1 MAKLFS
7 PKECLQYW
15 DKNRPIRSGK
25 LFWLSVRKC
34 IERAVEQDEML
45 EKSHIVLDEFVGK
58 FVGSKVFI
66 DNGNH
71 NEEIRNKTIDEF
83 VRRLNLKFVEL
94 PLNDLIVLDIL
105 KDIKRVAEQMKE
117 DNENETL

>member
-58 FVGSKVFI
+58 FVGGKVFI

-71 NEEIRNKTIDEF
+71 NEEIRNKTIDE
-83 VRRLNLKFVEL
+83 VREKLNRYR
-94 PLNDLIVLDIL
+94 
-105 KDIKRVAEQMKE
+105 KDINNSNCPFNFIDMALDEMKE